1 MKLGEKL
8 KHLRES
14 RGYMQ
19 RDVANDLGIA
29 PNTLSGYERN
39 VRNPDSETLKALAVY
54 YGVTVDDLLGTL
66 SIKELEAEMPEGA
79 TVLRRM
85 KNMPPSAQKRMLSI
99 INAVL
104 DEEEKALR
112 ERNNRYKQEKDK

>member
-8 KHLRES
+8 KHLREN

-39 VRNPDSETLKALAVY
+39 VRKPDSETLKALAVY

-79 TVLRRM
+79 IVLRRM